1 MMNEWM
7 NASTNVVCK
16 EYVLLYFKFVIS
28 LVIRKNDALIKWL
41 KIFEVFEKKLC
52 SENKLIFKSY

>member
-41 KIFEVFEKKLC
+41 KIFEVFEKNYIQKI
-52 SENKLIFKSY
+52 S